1 MSVEDITK
9 TGIKFEQHSGTLLRC
24 SLTHEECVQTVDMP
38 ELCQHIGQVLG
49 NLHGMIEAGTTQDY
63 TSMQEVLVVSYLSG
77 VGSRLDSGSIDE
89 DRTMHL
95 YCDHLVTRNFLK
107 VLASPAAIYDKDC
120 LIVAS
125 KALSA
130 VVDSEHF
137 QTHSDE
143 HLPSP
148 EDFAMVGAIQDK
160 FLAEL
165 TKDAK
170 FRISIRPLCDYIKK
184 TKSKLK

>member
-1 MSVEDITK
+1 MSLEE
-9 TGIKFEQHSGTLLRC
+9 IKKIGLQFEQHAGTILRC
-24 SLTHEECVQTVDMP
+24 AISHQECVQTIDMP
-38 ELCQHIGQVLG
+38 ELCQHIGEVLAHL
-49 NLHGMIEAGTTQDY
+49 NGMIEAGNTQDY
-63 TSMQEVLVVSYLSG
+63 TSMQEVLVVYYLAG
-77 VGSRLDSGSIDE
+77 IGMQLESIDE

-95 YCDHLVTRNFLK
+95 YCDHQVTSAFVG

-120 LIVAS
+120 LIVAC

-137 QTHSDE
+137 QTHSEE

-148 EDFAMVGAIQDK
+148 EDLAKVVAIQDK

-170 FRISIRPLCDYIKK
+170 FRISIRPLCDFIKK
-184 TKSKLK
+184 SKPKLK